1 VVEAM
6 NKEVE
11 AELEELNFF
20 QVRPYVLLVLM
31 L

>member
-11 AELEELNFF
+11 AELEELIFF
-20 QVRPYVLLVLM
+20 QVHPYLLVVLM